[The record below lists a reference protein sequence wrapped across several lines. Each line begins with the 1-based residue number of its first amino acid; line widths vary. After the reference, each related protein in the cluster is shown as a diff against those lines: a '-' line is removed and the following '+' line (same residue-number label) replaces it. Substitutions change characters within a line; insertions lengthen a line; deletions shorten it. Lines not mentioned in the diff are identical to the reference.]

1 MDTNVLLLGT
11 LKKTASPPSRF
22 FLFYSNIRKLMQQIP
37 VNNDYTHTANYK
49 EKYPKNTFKKHEAK
63 KQLKEF

>member
-1 MDTNVLLLGT
+1 
-11 LKKTASPPSRF
+11 
-22 FLFYSNIRKLMQQIP
+22 MQQIP
-37 VNNDYTHTANYK
+37 FNNDYTHTAHYK